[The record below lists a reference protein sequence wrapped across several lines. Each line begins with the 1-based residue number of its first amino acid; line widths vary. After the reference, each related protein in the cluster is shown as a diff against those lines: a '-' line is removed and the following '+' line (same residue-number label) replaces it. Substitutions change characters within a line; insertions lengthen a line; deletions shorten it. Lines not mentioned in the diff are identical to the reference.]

1 MAYLQPLR
9 RVLGKSLTWRRILH
23 AADHLHVAL
32 RPSRA
37 RGPPGLVLV
46 LLKKKKTLYGFPF
59 VFLFFLGDLLDA
71 FLPARP
77 LSLHARADRCFSV
90 LSWAHGEPLLFPA
103 AVAPV
108 RGCPE
113 APNGAVRVPP
123 PEAPSPSHASAAW
136 WLWSPLL
143 LAQKPSSDSWDSLV
157 GSRGQGPTGLS
168 GLWAAC
174 AGACW
179 SPRTGVPLSARHR
192 LLGWALRCMGR
203 SRGALALLLCAAPPS
218 TVPRLL
224 GPQTRGGALPSPVP
238 CSRCRSL

>member
-1 MAYLQPLR
+1 M
-9 RVLGKSLTWRRILH
+9 
-23 AADHLHVAL
+23 
-32 RPSRA
+32 
-37 RGPPGLVLV
+37 
-46 LLKKKKTLYGFPF
+46 
-59 VFLFFLGDLLDA
+59 FFLGDLLDA

-203 SRGALALLLCAAPPS
+203 RRGCPSPAFVCCPTLDRAKAPRSADARRRSPEPCALQQVQELVMAG
-218 TVPRLL
+218 L
-224 GPQTRGGALPSPVP
+224 GPQQFPASSPNSSFPAL
-238 CSRCRSL
+238 CSWFWGSLELEPLGYASGLTGLGCCQGSGWAG